1 MRKPIA
7 LVVAALALAWLPYIH
22 TLITRAKSPDP
33 VAKKT
38 SNTPLTAASEPVR
51 PVAVPASHSLVAKAK
66 APAAPVVTTAPEQKP
81 ELDQLALR
89 PERFRATFESEPR
102 DGFWANDHEQKLNE
116 LLQAVEFKPEEVA
129 DVACRTTVCRITFKQ
144 PRVSESRAINLY
156 SRVMTVFGDAHLA
169 LHDATSDQPAHLYV
183 LRKDYALSSAK

>member
-1 MRKPIA
+1 MRKPLA
-7 LVVAALALAWLPYIH
+7 LVIAALALAWLPYVH
-22 TLITRAKSPDP
+22 TLITRPER
-33 VAKKT
+33 VVEKT
-38 SNTPLTAASEPVR
+38 TTTRLTAASEPGR
-51 PVAVPASHSLVAKAK
+51 PVAVPAPHSPVAKAK
-66 APAAPVVTTAPEQKP
+66 APAAPVVTAAPEQKP

-129 DVACRTTVCRITFKQ
+129 GVACRTTVCRITFKQ